1 MPRDSIHEIR
11 AEEHEAPS
19 FNTERFVVVPLT
31 PPKLRELMQVLL
43 SDTRLADQLP
53 WLEDK
58 SADGIQREAFLL
70 ELQCTARAIKGW
82 GIVERARAMFI
93 GAVLARQ
100 SLEGIDL
107 EVLCAS
113 PFWNQGVADEVGEP
127 VAEWL
132 EDTTDVLIGA
142 SLLPS

>member
-1 MPRDSIHEIR
+1 MPRDSIHEIQ
-11 AEEHEAPS
+11 ADGHEAPS
-19 FNTERFVVVPLT
+19 FDTERFVVVPLT

-43 SDTRLADQLP
+43 ADTRLANQLP

-58 SADGIQREAFLL
+58 SADGIRREAFLL
-70 ELQCTARAIKGW
+70 ELQCAARTATSW
-82 GIVERARAMFI
+82 GIVERARVMFI

-113 PFWNQGVADEVGEP
+113 QFWNQGVADEVCEP

-132 EDTTDVLIGA
+132 EDTTNVLIGA